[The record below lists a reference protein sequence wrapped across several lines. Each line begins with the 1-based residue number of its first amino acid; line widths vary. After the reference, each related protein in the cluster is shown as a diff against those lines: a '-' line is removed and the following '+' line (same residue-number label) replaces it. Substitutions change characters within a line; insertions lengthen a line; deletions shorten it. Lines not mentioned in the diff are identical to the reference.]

1 MNPIIIPAYKPN
13 HLLLQL
19 VDNLIAA
26 NFDKIIIINDGS
38 GDGFSI
44 LFDEL
49 KNKGCV
55 VIEHLVNL
63 GKGKAIK
70 TGIEYAFKT
79 YQNINGYITCDADGQ
94 HQINDIVTV
103 SKTLDEN
110 STSLVLG
117 SRDFSSPNVPKKS
130 KMGNRFSSFYFK
142 MTTGVTCL
150 DTQTGLR
157 GIPKSLT
164 NLALSLKENRYD
176 YEMTFLTM
184 VAKYGYDILMVPITT
199 VYLDSNASSHFRPI
213 VDSIRI
219 YREPLKFAL
228 SSLICAVI
236 DIGVFTLLSNMLENT
251 LLKVVIIATISAR
264 IISGITNFI
273 FNKLIIF
280 KNKSPIRRQF
290 FRYFILYISQLTL
303 SITFVSVLS
312 FIPIHLS
319 IIKVIVDLLLFV
331 GSFFIQK
338 NWVFKLRKH
347 HI

>member
-1 MNPIIIPAYKPN
+1 MNSIIIPAYKPN
-13 HLLLQL
+13 HLLLEL

-26 NFDKIIIINDGS
+26 NLDKIIIVNDGS
-38 GDGFSI
+38 GDEFSI
-44 LFDEL
+44 LFDDI

-55 VIEHLVNL
+55 VIDHLVNS

-79 YQNINGYITCDADGQ
+79 YPNINGYITCDADGQ
-94 HQINDIVTV
+94 HQVNDILFV

-110 STSLVLG
+110 PSSLILG
-117 SRDFSSPNVPKKS
+117 SRDFSLPQVPKKS

-142 MTTGVTCL
+142 MTTGITCH

-184 VAKYGYDILMVPITT
+184 VAKYGYNILMIPITT

-228 SSLICAVI
+228 SSLICAII
-236 DIGVFTLLSNMLENT
+236 DIGVFTLLSNMLVNT

-280 KNKSPIRRQF
+280 QNKNPIKRQF
-290 FRYFILYISQLTL
+290 FRYFILYITQLTL
-303 SITFVSVLS
+303 SISFVSILS
-312 FIPIHLS
+312 FMPIHLS
-319 IIKVIVDLLLFV
+319 IIKIFVDSLLFV

-338 NWVFKLRKH
+338 NWVFKLRKYS
-347 HI
+347 I